1 MIQIP
6 EVDETKLSA
15 LMRLIEEINQADNP
29 AELEKQL
36 QNLTGKTDICFQD
49 VLNYWEWSELEA
61 FARSLLMPNPEKQN
75 LSDSE
80 LAEII
85 TAVCECRY
93 SEPETDY
100 LLKILETETGRT
112 DISDLIFYPETD
124 EVSEII
130 RKILERA

>member
-1 MIQIP
+1 MIQFP
-6 EVDETKLSA
+6 EPDETKLSA

-29 AELEKQL
+29 AEFENQL
-36 QNLTGKTDICFQD
+36 QILTGKPEISCEE
-49 VLNYWEWSELEA
+49 VLAFWEYTSLENLA
-61 FARSLLMPNPEKQN
+61 HSLLMPNPEKQN

-93 SEPETDY
+93 SEPKTDY
-100 LLKILETETGRT
+100 LLKVLETETGRT

-130 RKILERA
+130 RKILEKA